1 MDLLVLSNA
10 GKPIYLS
17 NPNHSPQHT
26 GVIQAVLSVYLENQE
41 FPRFIETETHT
52 YAFSL
57 RGALYFVAIS
67 GLGHHPRA
75 LQAYLTMVHNQLIF
89 SLSQIFTTNPGFDLA
104 SLLQGTES
112 HMESLSLSFQ
122 TNYTYSLD
130 WVIPVLVPLPTSAVG
145 DLSSLPRPDAM
156 ISGFISVAVP
166 EHDIL
171 NCHSAP
177 YHVIHQFPIRGLS
190 SSKLNGTTL
199 DPRDTNLLLNMIS
212 GFSSTTRQ
220 STWTPACLSI
230 LDKRNFVHVYSACR
244 NASDASVDRK
254 VWIVLLAANLD
265 AFFPLEAFEKR
276 ISRILT
282 LHATLDEPPRSADL
296 ASPTE
301 PAKHLE
307 SDPLVRPYTIFTPS
321 PALNPLLQHFIITWK
336 ERGQSSSPTTSG
348 TAYSSREDWIRLVR
362 VYAYASR
369 MLAGD
374 GAESRASVV
383 HLSAQWEHVVA
394 MRSVTGSGLVYF
406 CAFNVFAGKQE
417 MQDTVGALDRWASAR
432 KERLFLL

>member
-1 MDLLVLSNA
+1 
-10 GKPIYLS
+10 
-17 NPNHSPQHT
+17 
-26 GVIQAVLSVYLENQE
+26 
-41 FPRFIETETHT
+41 
-52 YAFSL
+52 
-57 RGALYFVAIS
+57 
-67 GLGHHPRA
+67 
-75 LQAYLTMVHNQLIF
+75 
-89 SLSQIFTTNPGFDLA
+89 
-104 SLLQGTES
+104 
-112 HMESLSLSFQ
+112 MESLSLSFQ

-199 DPRDTNLLLNMIS
+199 DPRDTNLLLNMYVHSSPSPHLFSFAIGYPDFLPPPGS
-212 GFSSTTRQ
+212 LPGPPPAFPSSTSETLYMYILPVETPAMQAWIEKYGSFCWQRI
-220 STWTPACLSI
+220 WTPFSLW
-230 LDKRNFVHVYSACR
+230 KRLKSASHGY
-244 NASDASVDRK
+244 AYG
-254 VWIVLLAANLD
+254 LLITS
-265 AFFPLEAFEKR
+265 PQ
-276 ISRILT
+276 ILT